1 MGFIETD
8 DINTDEERLRVGQ
21 RVECRQEGSFKGQK
35 GRIEDIFSGYAK
47 VRLRTC
53 TIMEPLTAFERV

>member
-1 MGFIETD
+1 MGFIET
-8 DINTDEERLRVGQ
+8 TDLDTDTDRLRVGQ
-21 RVECRQEGSFKGQK
+21 RVECRKEGSFNGQR

-47 VRLRTC
+47 VRFRTC